1 MLADA
6 RLGHYFVEA
15 ANGQPGSIADYTPRE
30 FSALGLRAA
39 RTHRPSFGLL
49 APSVRAEAVRAN
61 HFGTHAVDLCGN
73 GVGRNVLIHVDHE
86 RCLRAI
92 IGAPADADAE
102 NRWIRHQAAG
112 VLFLNPGRAGH
123 LSIGQWFFWRAHG
136 GYRLLSRSCMVS
148 ICSNYL

>member
-49 APSVRAEAVRAN
+49 APSVRAEAVGAN
-61 HFGTHAVDLCGN
+61 HFGAHGVELGGN
-73 GVGRNVLIHVDHE
+73 GAGSDVLIHVDHK
-86 RCLRAI
+86 CGLRAI
-92 IGAPADADAE
+92 IGDRKSVVRE
-102 NRWIRHQAAG
+102 R
-112 VLFLNPGRAGH
+112 V
-123 LSIGQWFFWRAHG
+123 
-136 GYRLLSRSCMVS
+136 
-148 ICSNYL
+148 